1 VRIDG
6 WQHPEI
12 EDSTV
17 KNDTHNAHLSAEQL
31 QALLEGELPSRDL
44 LHAEKH
50 LTGCARCSG
59 ELDAWRVLFED
70 LGAVSGHRPHEGFAD
85 RVMASVE
92 VPEPRSL
99 GERLRERVH
108 AGSTAREHP
117 AVDVLQDFLE
127 GSLAARRAESIEQH
141 LGSCGPCAEE
151 ADAWLL
157 LMRRLDG
164 LEGFSPATGFSDRV
178 MALVDVRE
186 RLPLIA
192 RVRRRFAGL
201 MDAPTSEHVPAGL
214 LQDFVDAALPGRAM
228 ARVEAHL
235 GGCSTCAGEAR
246 AWQTV
251 AARLDTL
258 DRHVPSEG
266 FGDRVL
272 TGLREARARA
282 ALAPRPLP
290 ARLAA
295 AARRLVPQTREA
307 WAALSGI
314 AVTPAVTVGLVFWV
328 VFSHPTLTLGSLAS
342 FAWWQLSDVAGA
354 AASALATA
362 AVQSTEAFGAWSLVE
377 SLASAPAMVAG
388 GVVAY
393 TMICA
398 LALRVLYKNL
408 IANRPTE
415 GRYAHVSTAS

>member
-1 VRIDG
+1 M
-6 WQHPEI
+6 
-12 EDSTV
+12 
-17 KNDTHNAHLSAEQL
+17 KNDAHNTHLSTEQL
-31 QALLEGELPSRDL
+31 QALLEGELPNRDL
-44 LHAEKH
+44 TRVEEH

-70 LGAVSGHRPHEGFAD
+70 LGSVSGHRPHEGFAD
-85 RVMASVE
+85 RVMASVQ

-108 AGSTAREHP
+108 VGSSAAEHP

-141 LGSCGPCAEE
+141 LGSCGACAEE
-151 ADAWLL
+151 ADAWLV

-164 LEGFSPATGFSDRV
+164 LEGFAPATGFAERV
-178 MALVDVRE
+178 MARVEVRE
-186 RLPLIA
+186 RVPLVS
-192 RVRRRFAGL
+192 RVGRRLAGL
-201 MDAPTSEHVPAGL
+201 LRAPVSEHVPAGV
-214 LQDFVDAALPGRAM
+214 LQDFVDAALPAHAM

-235 GGCSTCAGEAR
+235 EGCPPCAGEAR
-246 AWQTV
+246 GWQTV

-258 DRHVPSEG
+258 ERHAPSEG

-272 TGLREARARA
+272 IGLREAHARGA
-282 ALAPRPLP
+282 AAPRPLP

-354 AASALATA
+354 AMSVVATA

-388 GVVAY
+388 GVVVY

-408 IANRPTE
+408 IANRKNLIANRPTE
-415 GRYAHVSTAS
+415 GRYAHASSAS